1 MAIYVYVQKVE
12 RWIEDGQMS
21 KRLIA
26 AKKIRIQLLLW
37 AKVATLDPVFVPGS
51 PIILSFT
58 LKDVP
63 KPIFLHKIFL
73 NKYLYIKL
81 DQPKILQ
88 IRNQFC

>member
-37 AKVATLDPVFVPGS
+37 AKVATLDPVFCTWQS
-51 PIILSFT
+51 DYT
-58 LKDVP
+58 
-63 KPIFLHKIFL
+63 FLH
-73 NKYLYIKL
+73 
-81 DQPKILQ
+81 PK
-88 IRNQFC
+88 RCPKTYFPA